1 VRRSKR
7 RQAANKILPQ
17 QSRTIPA
24 LAPTQTVAAKAE
36 NGWGIFPTMDF
47 VHGYRCSDPPGQQSN
62 KDANNCPTQP
72 TMTQFQNQPDHKTIN
87 ECNCQMLKLLDPK
100 RLDAASAF
108 RRDADASSS
117 NCSLQ
122 LKTAKPSPRQ
132 RSAICHQYIQ
142 KINCDKARLC
152 RSYPTPHISI

>member
-1 VRRSKR
+1 
-7 RQAANKILPQ
+7 
-17 QSRTIPA
+17 

-62 KDANNCPTQP
+62 NDANNCSHKP

-87 ECNCQMLKLLDPK
+87 ESIARCLSFWTQIGTADPSSSNCFPNLASQ

-108 RRDADASSS
+108 RRDADAS
-117 NCSLQ
+117 
-122 LKTAKPSPRQ
+122 
-132 RSAICHQYIQ
+132 RSAP
-142 KINCDKARLC
+142 
-152 RSYPTPHISI
+152 PTDIAPLHGL